1 MRGLPL
7 DKRVCGVCVKM
18 NIYDLVRKNDVEG
31 IRSHAWTEPQLNRQT
46 EEGLTPLMLA
56 AKLGYNKVVHT
67 LKEKGADTDIRDGDG
82 RKAVHHAALNG
93 HGLIIMLLIESG
105 CGA

>member
-1 MRGLPL
+1 L
-7 DKRVCGVCVKM
+7 KI
-18 NIYDLVRKNDVEG
+18 NIYDLVRENDVEG
-31 IRSHAWTEPQLNRQT
+31 IRSHAWPELELDRQT
-46 EEGLTPLMLA
+46 EEGFTPLMLA
-56 AKLGYNKVVHT
+56 AKLGYDKVVRA
-67 LKEKGADTDIRDGDG
+67 LKEKGADTGIRDGDG